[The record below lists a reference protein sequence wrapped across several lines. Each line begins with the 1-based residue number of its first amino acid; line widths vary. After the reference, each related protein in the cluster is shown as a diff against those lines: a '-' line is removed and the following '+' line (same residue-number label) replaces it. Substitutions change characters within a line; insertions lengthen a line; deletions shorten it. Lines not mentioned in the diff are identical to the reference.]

1 VTAISISKRIKG
13 LFITNRKGPFIRMS
27 EISKKMSNA
36 LKMKRAHGKTQN
48 LRACWKEG
56 LFKAKVANEVDAERG
71 WKGEI
76 QLIINARFTRNE
88 TLCMCVLWT
97 HWNFPSK
104 QKLVCLAGITAV
116 HLSSMQATCMSDA
129 ISE

>member
-48 LRACWKEG
+48 L
-56 LFKAKVANEVDAERG
+56 
-71 WKGEI
+71 
-76 QLIINARFTRNE
+76 
-88 TLCMCVLWT
+88 
-97 HWNFPSK
+97 
-104 QKLVCLAGITAV
+104 
-116 HLSSMQATCMSDA
+116 
-129 ISE
+129 